1 MAKRDYYEVLGVEK
15 KASAT
20 EIKKAYR
27 RLAKKYH
34 PDMNKDDPK
43 AAEEKF
49 KEISEA
55 YGVLSDEQKRSQ
67 YDMYGHA
74 GIEGRYS
81 REDIFRTINL
91 EDIFGDMGFGFGGF
105 DSIFESF
112 FGGGRQ
118 RRRGPMRGNNIFQDL
133 EITLEEAAFGTK
145 RTINVPRVET
155 CDDCKGTRARP
166 GTSPKVCPTCQG
178 SGQIKDVSSS
188 GFGQFVRI
196 MPCRSCGGS
205 GRIVEHPC
213 TKCAGRGVLRQHRKI
228 SVDVPKG
235 VDTGNRIRLPHEGEA
250 GAEGGPPGDLFVVI
264 YVKSHHTF
272 QREGNHIIYDAEI
285 NFTQAALGDE
295 IEVPTLNGKAKLKIP
310 KGTQTHT
317 TFRLKGEGIPD
328 VHGRGR
334 GDEYVR
340 AIVRTPTKLTE
351 EQKRLLLELEG
362 HSKGHKKKRR
372 FLKDAHKKDS

>member
-1 MAKRDYYEVLGVEK
+1 LAKRDYYEVLGVEK
-15 KASAT
+15 KASAQ

-27 RLAKKYH
+27 KLAKKYH

-43 AAEEKF
+43 AAEERF

-55 YGVLSDEQKRSQ
+55 YGVLSDEKKRGQ

-74 GIEGRYS
+74 GIDSRYS

-105 DSIFESF
+105 DSIFDTF
-112 FGGGRQ
+112 FGGRGRS
-118 RRRGPMRGNNIFQDL
+118 RPRGPMKGNNIFQDL
-133 EITLEEAAFGTK
+133 EITLEEAAFGTNK
-145 RTINVPRVET
+145 TIKVPRIER
-155 CDDCKGTRARP
+155 CDECNGSRAKK
-166 GTSPKVCPTCQG
+166 GTSPKPCPTCQG
-178 SGQIKDVSSS
+178 AGQIRDVQSS

-205 GRIVEHPC
+205 GMFIEHPC
-213 TKCAGRGVLRQHRKI
+213 PKCQGRGALRKYRKI
-228 SVDVPKG
+228 TVDVPKG
-235 VDTGNRIRLPHEGEA
+235 VDTGNRIRLPGEGEA
-250 GAEGGPPGDLFVVI
+250 GPEGGPPGDLFVVI
-264 YVKSHHTF
+264 YVKSHPIFH
-272 QREGNHIIYDAEI
+272 REGNHIVYDAEI

-295 IEVPTLNGKAKLKIP
+295 IEVPTLKSKAKLKIP

-328 VHGRGR
+328 VHGRGK

-340 AIVRTPTKLTE
+340 VIVKTPTKLSD
-351 EQKRLLLELEG
+351 EQKKLLLEFGGLT
-362 HSKGHKKKRR
+362 KAHKKKKKR
-372 FLKDAHKKDS
+372 FKK